1 MHILLLIDGNKLRNR
16 IRKYACRL
24 ERSVPDYRSRAAAT
38 KAAGGRPAR
47 NVLEEYDCHE
57 L

>member
-16 IRKYACRL
+16 IGKYACRL
-24 ERSVPDYRSRAAAT
+24 ERSLPDDRSRAAAT
-38 KAAGGRPAR
+38 KTAGGRPAR